1 MTRLFN
7 IKVNGNMYEVEV
19 EEVKTTASASVK
31 ETPKVVA
38 PQKTQEVKQTPA
50 APAAP
55 VAPKAPEKKV
65 EISVEGGSSISAPMP
80 GTINEIRVKEGDSV
94 SRGQILII
102 LEAMKMENEI
112 MAPVD
117 GVVAGI
123 SVSKGASV
131 NAGELMIVIK

>member
-19 EEVKTTASASVK
+19 EEVKTSGSVPVKK
-31 ETPKVVA
+31 EAPKMPA
-38 PQKTQEVKQTPA
+38 PQKTQEVKPEPVTQ
-50 APAAP
+50 P
-55 VAPKAPEKKV
+55 VAPKAPEVKAQ
-65 EISVEGGSSISAPMP
+65 ISVEGGSSISAPMP
-80 GTINEIRVKEGDSV
+80 GTINEIRVKEGDTV
-94 SRGQILII
+94 SRGQILLI

>member
-19 EEVKTTASASVK
+19 EEVKTTASAPVK
-31 ETPKVVA
+31 KEVAKMAA
-38 PQKTQEVKQTPA
+38 PQKTQEVKSEPVAQ
-50 APAAP
+50 P
-55 VAPKAPEKKV
+55 VAPKAAEVKAQ
-65 EISVEGGSSISAPMP
+65 ISVEGGSSITAPMP
-80 GTINEIRVKEGDSV
+80 GTINEIRVKEGDTV
-94 SRGQILII
+94 SRGQILLI

>member
-50 APAAP
+50 AP

-80 GTINEIRVKEGDSV
+80 GTINEIRVKEGDTV
-94 SRGQILII
+94 SRGQILLI

>member
-19 EEVKTTASASVK
+19 EEVKTTASAPVK
-31 ETPKVVA
+31 KEAPKMAA
-38 PQKTQEVKQTPA
+38 PQKTQEVKQT
-50 APAAP
+50 PAAP

-80 GTINEIRVKEGDSV
+80 GTINEIRVKEGDTV
-94 SRGQILII
+94 SRGQILLI